1 MSQPSLKRQELQT
14 PSSMNALVAI
24 DDFIEGHL
32 RALGASQALIAD
44 IAISVSELVTNAVI
58 HGNAQDPTR
67 FVIASIG
74 CQQGKIEISI
84 ADQGN
89 GFHPEEIAD
98 PLAEENLLKSVGRGV
113 FIVRALMDSVSIDP
127 TPQGTTITI
136 TKQIA

>member
-1 MSQPSLKRQELQT
+1 MSQPSLIRQELRV
-14 PSSMNALVAI
+14 PSNMNALVSI

-32 RALGASQALIAD
+32 RSLGATQAMVAD

-74 CQQGKIEISI
+74 CVQGKIEISI

-113 FIVRALMDSVSIDP
+113 FIVRALMDSVNIDP
-127 TPQGTTITI
+127 TPHGTTITI
-136 TKQIA
+136 TKQLS

>member
-1 MSQPSLKRQELQT
+1 MPST
-14 PSSMNALVAI
+14 MNALVLI
-24 DDFIEGHL
+24 DDFVESNL
-32 RALGASQALIAD
+32 RSLGASQPVIAD

-67 FVIASIG
+67 FVIAAIRCDQG
-74 CQQGKIEISI
+74 CVRISI

-113 FIVRALMDSVSIDP
+113 FIVRTLMDSVDILP
-127 TPQGTTITI
+127 TPNGTTITI
-136 TKQIA
+136 TKQLP

>member
-1 MSQPSLKRQELQT
+1 MSKPTLSPQELRV
-14 PSSMNALVAI
+14 PSTMNALVAI
-24 DDFIEGHL
+24 DDFVEAHL
-32 RALGASQALIAD
+32 RSLGAPQPVIAD

-67 FVIASIG
+67 FVIAGIQCDAGCVKIAIG
-74 CQQGKIEISI
+74 
-84 ADQGN
+84 DQGN

-113 FIVRALMDSVSIDP
+113 FIVRTLMDSVEITP

-136 TKQIA
+136 TKQLS